1 MARPAQRP
9 RQEPAGSWRV
19 VLADGPFLDERLL
32 GEWRALGFNAILIAA
47 PGSRDALNGAW
58 LDPDRMPD
66 GGSTAA
72 TIGKWVEACRAQKLA
87 LWLDLDLTRASLR
100 GPYAKALPEAYVQS
114 GEQSARDPRLPG
126 EARDVALLAGARM
139 TDAAMTDWR
148 DRLAAWLDAGVDG
161 LRFQRPERVAADDW
175 RQLFTAL
182 REKRPTVVLQAQG
195 AGLTPGQLDR
205 LHGAGFDLV
214 HGSLPWWNYRTDWL
228 AEEHAR
234 LSALAPIAYLP
245 AVPPHAGGATPD
257 TGDARWRRALWTAAY
272 AGDAWIYPQS
282 ATAPATLLKEV
293 NQWASEPHSR
303 APLRLAVGVDG
314 RATLLSRGLDLLAIN
329 PRDDAPALPDLDLL
343 TGIVSPGRIGRVG
356 TSQKSWREEA
366 VAPGDCV
373 RLRLDPLPPV
383 GTPVPGAP
391 RATSDAPRIVI
402 ETVTPSVENGR
413 YAAKCVVHD
422 AVAVEADIFMDGHD
436 VLAAEVLWRAVDDAQ
451 WQRVPLVAGTN
462 DRWRA
467 VFRPERIGAHEFVVQ
482 AWRDGWGTYTH
493 ELSAKHRAGV
503 PVALEVIEGLALLR
517 AAATRPE
524 AAEYPVLKATLTR
537 FAAMPA
543 QPRDAMAQSDQWLD
557 AAGIDALLSAELSEA
572 MAAVQTRAFPASA
585 GPWPLWVDRAA
596 ARHANWYELFPRS
609 QGSEP
614 GQHGTL
620 RDVIARLPAV
630 RAMGFDVLY
639 FPPIHPIGTR
649 NRKGRNNSL
658 RAGPDD
664 VGSPYAIGS
673 EAGGHDAIEPALG
686 TLEDFLALVKA
697 AAAHDLELALDFA
710 IQCSPDHPWLRDHP
724 DWFSWRA
731 DGSMRHAENPPKK
744 YEDIVNVNFYG
755 GARQARRMALWRA
768 LRDVVLFWVEQ
779 GVRTFR
785 VDNPHTKPLPFW
797 EWLIAEVHAQAPDA
811 IFLSEAFTRPK
822 MMRRLAKVGFT
833 QSYTYFTWRNHR
845 TELDAYFDELSNT
858 PAAQYFRPH
867 FFVNTPDINPY
878 FLQTSGRPGFLIR
891 AALACTGSGLW
902 GMYSG
907 FEICESAPLPG
918 KEEYLD
924 SEKYELRWRD
934 WDAPGHIRREIT
946 RLNEIR
952 RANAALQS
960 HTGYVSLPCDNG
972 QVLAFCRH
980 TPRRGNVVLVAIN
993 LDPSQAQQASIALP
1007 LDLFGLPE
1015 HGSLAAHDQI
1025 EDARQR
1031 WTGPRVTLRL
1041 DPTQPYG
1048 IWRLSAQD

>member
-19 VLADGPFLDERLL
+19 VLADGPAPDASLL
-32 GEWRALGFNAILIAA
+32 GQWRAAGFNAVLLAA
-47 PGSRDALNGAW
+47 PGSRDPLNGAW
-58 LDPDRMPD
+58 LDPDRQPD
-66 GGSTAA
+66 GGTTAA
-72 TIGKWVEACRAQKLA
+72 AIGAWVGACHEHKLA
-87 LWLDLDLTRASLR
+87 LWLDLDLTRVSLR
-100 GPYAKALPEAYVQS
+100 GAYARAHADAYVQV

-126 EARDVALLAGARM
+126 EARDVALLAGSRM
-139 TDAAMTDWR
+139 APAAVADWR
-148 DRLAAWLDAGVDG
+148 GRLSQWLAAGVDG
-161 LRFQRPERVAADDW
+161 VRFQRPERVDAADW
-175 RQLFTAL
+175 QELFSAL
-182 REKRPTVVLQAQG
+182 RQGRPEVVLQAQG
-195 AGLTPGQLDR
+195 AGLTPGQLER
-205 LHGAGFDLV
+205 LQGAGFDLV
-214 HGSLPWWNYRTDWL
+214 HGSLPWWNYRADWL

-234 LSALAPIAYLP
+234 LSALAPVALMP
-245 AVPPHAGGATPD
+245 AIPSEPD
-257 TGDARWRRALWTAAY
+257 TAGSATGAAPWRRALWTAAY
-272 AGDAWIYPQS
+272 AGDAWVYPQS
-282 ATAPATLLKEV
+282 AQAPAALLKEV
-293 NQWASEPHSR
+293 NQWLSQPRQR
-303 APLRLAVGVDG
+303 APLRLAAGLDG
-314 RATLLSRGLDLLAIN
+314 RATLLARGRDVLAIN

-343 TGIVSPGRIGRVG
+343 AGTLQPGRIERVG
-356 TSQKSWREEA
+356 APGQSWREA
-366 VAPGDCV
+366 SVAPGDCL

-383 GTPVPGAP
+383 GPAVSGGA
-391 RATSDAPRIVI
+391 RAASEAPRIVI
-402 ETVTPSVENGR
+402 ETITPSVENGR

-422 AVAVEADIFMDGHD
+422 AVSVEADIFMDGHD
-436 VLAAEVLWRAVDDAQ
+436 VLAAEVLWRAVDDTT
-451 WQRVPLVAGTN
+451 WQRVSLAAGPN

-467 VFRPERIGAHEFVVQ
+467 AFRPERIGAHEFVVH
-482 AWRDGWGTYTH
+482 AWRDGWATYTH

-524 AAEYPVLKATLTR
+524 AADYPVLQTTLAR
-537 FAAMPA
+537 FAAVPA
-543 QPRDAMAQSDQWLD
+543 QPREAMAQSEQWLD
-557 AAGIDALLSAELSEA
+557 TAGIEALLSAELSAA
-572 MAAVQTRAFPASA
+572 MAAVQARAFATSA

-609 QGSEP
+609 QGAEP

-664 VGSPYAIGS
+664 VGSPYAIGG

-686 TLEDFLALVKA
+686 TLDDFLALVKA

-768 LRDVVLFWVEQ
+768 LRDVVLFWVEH

-845 TELDAYFDELSNT
+845 GELDAYFDELSNT

-934 WDAPGHIRREIT
+934 WNAPGHIRREIT

-960 HTGYVSLPCDNG
+960 HTGYVRLPCDNEH
-972 QVLAFCRH
+972 VLAFCRH

-993 LDPSQAQQASIALP
+993 LDPHQSRQASITLP
-1007 LDLFGLPE
+1007 LDLYGLPE
-1015 HGSLAAHDQI
+1015 HAALVAHDQV
-1025 EDARQR
+1025 EDVRHR
-1031 WTGPRVTLRL
+1031 WTGPQVTLRL
-1041 DPTQPYG
+1041 DPAQPYG